1 MNKKKVIL
9 SISAHDPTGGAGL
22 QSDILTSSL
31 YNHHC
36 VSALTGQTVQTTK
49 KLLKKSSSKPDI
61 FLTNLKNLSK
71 DFKIDGI
78 KVGALWSP
86 EINRAL
92 IKFLK
97 KIDVP
102 IVIDTIVSAGGG
114 GNFILKKNLS
124 DFVKNLYPLANLITP
139 NNHEL
144 KAISGCKSLDKA
156 IKKLLELNINK
167 VYITGNIH
175 DGEVINYLYI
185 NGEKKLET
193 KSNFLN
199 KEVHGTG
206 CALSTS
212 ILCNLVNGSSL
223 EKACIESHKL
233 LYGLVQ
239 NSTKT
244 SDQNI
249 IDFSI

>member
-86 EINRAL
+86 EINRSL

-97 KIDVP
+97 KI
-102 IVIDTIVSAGGG
+102 S
-114 GNFILKKNLS
+114 
-124 DFVKNLYPLANLITP
+124 
-139 NNHEL
+139 
-144 KAISGCKSLDKA
+144 CKD
-156 IKKLLELNINK
+156 I
-167 VYITGNIH
+167 
-175 DGEVINYLYI
+175 INYLTD
-185 NGEKKLET
+185 N
-193 KSNFLN
+193 
-199 KEVHGTG
+199 
-206 CALSTS
+206 
-212 ILCNLVNGSSL
+212 
-223 EKACIESHKL
+223 
-233 LYGLVQ
+233 
-239 NSTKT
+239 
-244 SDQNI
+244 
-249 IDFSI
+249 